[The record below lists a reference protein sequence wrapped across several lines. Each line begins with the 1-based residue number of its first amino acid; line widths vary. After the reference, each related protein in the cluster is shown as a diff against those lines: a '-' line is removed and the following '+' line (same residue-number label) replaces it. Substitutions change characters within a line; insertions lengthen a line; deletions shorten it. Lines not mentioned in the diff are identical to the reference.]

1 MHTFLFL
8 QEQNYELKK
17 KESKDNVLL
26 KKSSLDI
33 PLLAER
39 DEDKKMASLLSM
51 KLVSSKSVA
60 QNTDLMRKNILLES
74 SLPTTSFCRSK
85 ELKAVKV
92 LSKEKQSL
100 GIIPK
105 RLLKD
110 NVAQE
115 CKKPKLITSLVED
128 YGSSSSSE

>member
-1 MHTFLFL
+1 M
-8 QEQNYELKK
+8 
-17 KESKDNVLL
+17 L

-51 KLVSSKSVA
+51 KLISSKSVA
-60 QNTDLMRKNILLES
+60 ENTNVIRKNILLES

-85 ELKAVKV
+85 EFKAVKI
-92 LSKEKQSL
+92 LNKEKQSL

-105 RLLKD
+105 RSLKD
-110 NVAQE
+110 NVQE
-115 CKKPKLITSLVED
+115 SKKPKLIPSLVED